1 MHPIAAVQSEFSIL
15 TGFVDSDWILDT
27 CEDPGIALV
36 AYSPLG
42 RGMFAGW
49 SKSWKAAGFD
59 FRATTTPRFQG
70 EAPEANLALLEE
82 IPKVA
87 TDVDG

>member
-27 CEDPGIALV
+27 CEDPGITLV

-42 RGMFAGW
+42 RGMFAG
-49 SKSWKAAGFD
+49 
-59 FRATTTPRFQG
+59 
-70 EAPEANLALLEE
+70 
-82 IPKVA
+82 
-87 TDVDG
+87 